1 MINSAIDTTCHHSKS
16 PLRISLFSDTFDV
29 SDAEVTHLRE
39 QGYVVKTF
47 SNAQEISATIDL
59 PDLFILN
66 FSSSEVH
73 QFELVEQIRRT
84 SCRVGI
90 LLVLSVENQDD
101 RVRAFMSGA
110 DNYILRP
117 YEVEELLAIVDS
129 LKRRLRG

>member
-1 MINSAIDTTCHHSKS
+1 M
-16 PLRISLFSDTFDV
+16 FSDTFDV
-29 SDAEVTHLRE
+29 SDTEVTHLRE

-47 SNAQEISATIDL
+47 SNAREISASIDL

-66 FSSSEVH
+66 FSSSEVQ
-73 QFELVEQIRRT
+73 QFELVEQIRRK